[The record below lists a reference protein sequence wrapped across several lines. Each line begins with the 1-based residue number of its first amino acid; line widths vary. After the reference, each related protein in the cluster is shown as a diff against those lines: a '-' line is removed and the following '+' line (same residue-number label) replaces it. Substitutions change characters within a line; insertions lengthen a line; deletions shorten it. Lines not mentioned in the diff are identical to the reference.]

1 MTEDPYAGIAAIYDH
16 WCAEVTEDVPFYRA
30 VCDDATGPIVEIG
43 GGTGRIAIPLALA
56 GHRVIALDRSRPMLD
71 RLAERAAAA
80 GVADLIE
87 GIEADLRALPPLPS
101 TDRVIAPFRVLMH
114 LTSDT
119 ERAAFLA
126 AIAALLVP
134 GGVLAFDV
142 LEPTRADIRATQGLR
157 MERPSGVRELAR
169 WDERERRLDL
179 DVSYRGHATT
189 MRLYWV
195 PGERWRGLLEEA
207 GFEVLTVYAGFEGQP
222 FTGERGD
229 SAWIASRRVV
239 PRTGESCTG

>member
-1 MTEDPYAGIAAIYDH
+1 VTDDPYAGIAAIYDH

-30 VCDDATGPIVEIG
+30 VCEGAVGPIVEIG

-56 GHRVIALDRSRPMLD
+56 GNRVIALDQSQPMLD

-80 GVADLIE
+80 GVSELIE
-87 GIEADLRALPPLPS
+87 GVAADMRALPSLPP

-114 LTSDT
+114 LSTDQQ
-119 ERAAFLA
+119 RAAFLA
-126 AIAALLVP
+126 AVAQVLVP
-134 GGVLAFDV
+134 DGLLIFDV
-142 LEPTRADIRATQGLR
+142 LEPTRADVRATQGLR

-179 DVSYRGHATT
+179 EVSYRGHATT
-189 MRLYWV
+189 MRLHWI
-195 PGERWRGLLEEA
+195 PGERWRDLLEAA
-207 GFEVLTVYAGFEGQP
+207 GFEVLTAYAGFEGQP

-229 SAWIASRRVV
+229 SAWIALR
-239 PRTGESCTG
+239 P